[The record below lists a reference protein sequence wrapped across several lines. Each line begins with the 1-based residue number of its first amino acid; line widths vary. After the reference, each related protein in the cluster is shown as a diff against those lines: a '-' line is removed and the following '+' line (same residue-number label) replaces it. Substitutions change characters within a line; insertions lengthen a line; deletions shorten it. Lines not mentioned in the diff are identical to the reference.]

1 MFDSVLN
8 SPWVGGAQFTVQ
20 NFEKRGGGGG
30 QQKKNECLEG
40 LKDVLPWIFTWGGYY
55 VSCQKKN
62 FRNKIWI

>member
-1 MFDSVLN
+1 MLDSVLN
-8 SPWVGGAQFTVQ
+8 SRWVGGAQFTVQ
-20 NFEKRGGGGG
+20 NFEKRGV
-30 QQKKNECLEG
+30 KKNECLEG